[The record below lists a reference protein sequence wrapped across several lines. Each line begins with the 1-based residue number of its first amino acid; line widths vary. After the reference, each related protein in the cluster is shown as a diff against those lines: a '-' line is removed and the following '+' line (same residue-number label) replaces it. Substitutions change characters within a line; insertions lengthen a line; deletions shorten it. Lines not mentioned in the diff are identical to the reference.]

1 VRYCCHVRGSSATA
15 PALNKLSDIG
25 RPGAPADS
33 PDDGGGYLG
42 PTRQRALQRSL
53 SCQRRGCDIR
63 LLHQPIECRSA
74 GLGHW
79 FVRHS
84 QSGERSAGFGGIL
97 FGLECHKQRLGV
109 FQHCTPQKLCFSHLC
124 RCTSAA
130 SGRRLA
136 PCQAPSLNQRPLAF
150 DEVAATRARWE
161 ALYTLRCRRDARW
174 HAWHVRWPS
183 CCAPSIASPPRLAK
197 VPWTKCVLGGD

>member
-1 VRYCCHVRGSSATA
+1 MMLLLDHLFIASPLPTPDRCVRTALFRPPCGTVATFAAA
-15 PALNKLSDIG
+15 PQRRPYLNKLSNIR

-42 PTRQRALQRSL
+42 AADTRQRALLRSL
-53 SCQRRGCDIR
+53 SCQRRGFDIR

-84 QSGERSAGFGGIL
+84 QSGERSTGFGGVL

-109 FQHCTPQKLCFSHLC
+109 FQHWRPSKIAVVEAAAVSGMAGGSQFFS
-124 RCTSAA
+124 R
-130 SGRRLA
+130 
-136 PCQAPSLNQRPLAF
+136 
-150 DEVAATRARWE
+150 
-161 ALYTLRCRRDARW
+161 
-174 HAWHVRWPS
+174 
-183 CCAPSIASPPRLAK
+183 
-197 VPWTKCVLGGD
+197 